1 MTTKHDATVPLN
13 ATLVTAVLHQYCDK
27 GGVPEWINDPVFL
40 DPSSTLSLAVFTV
53 LAYTIYRRLS
63 GVMAKTAV
71 ALFRCCFGR

>member
-1 MTTKHDATVPLN
+1 MAMKHDTTVPLN
-13 ATLVTAVLHQYCDK
+13 ATLVTAVLHQHCDE

-40 DPSSTLSLAVFTV
+40 DPSSTLYLAVFTV